1 MSLLEV
7 LGLPSRGAAKPAGAP
22 KARAAESEP
31 GPSGGSG
38 SSGSSGADSVVA
50 AHDGIAA
57 IIVAIVDDKA
67 RDGLD
72 AELAA
77 LRATHAKGNSVTDPA
92 QRATLDKAETAAAA
106 RLETKAKAVAAQ
118 DRQKHELSDARAD
131 LAAVL
136 SQITAIV
143 LGGFNDDAARKQI
156 NDELGKLRAA
166 EARAGKIADPKS
178 AVTALAAVRAQAEE
192 LRARADRT
200 KDALDWAEAN
210 VVPALVAA
218 QIAVAALA
226 PAAKTVLQRELDAVK
241 ADSSKAA
248 GTGDRATLQSTVAP
262 RLKKIGDVATGLD
275 KASTQIDAFLATAT
289 QGILALD
296 AAARV
301 DLAARLKLLQDEK
314 KAAWPAGNSLDEMAA
329 SIDTST
335 TAARTLLGDVDAKAK
350 SLVVDKEMAELQKQ
364 FDALKPRIDKATE
377 VAVPIY
383 IATRQADVQRLAA
396 AMTAQLAGRVAGA
409 AKTLAS
415 LRLILDDTEKF
426 KALLAAHLAKLEAAK
441 KGGIQAA
448 LALKLAPPGLATA
461 RDNAMAQREM
471 EIEALTVDG
480 VFGQADAEI
489 GKWLVEA
496 RAWSSA
502 KKAYDS
508 LHSKDPDAGVLE
520 DLAGVPGGGAALDAL
535 VADLPT
541 DKTPPQVFIKA
552 MKARYGVDVAQFEH
566 RKDGGKSEDPDKS
579 TKLDPTKPDPD
590 QEKDLQGL
598 YKVLGQVPAADV
610 KHVEKINRFTK
621 DVESATY
628 SSGVFTDVIA
638 LHCGRPGDGGKTP
651 FNTDGVVVP
660 FGEKV
665 QAGCEPVKKGDTA
678 PFFDFTVLHEV
689 GHAVD
694 DARSIMSGGREKD
707 AGWDTHGTGA
717 IAKKI
722 GAHLHFDADY
732 IEDMLDDANS
742 ALPKKKPKP
751 PAGVKQKDWD
761 DARSKAEA
769 WVLAIRV
776 GKKLWDDAGGAK
788 AHSIEGRVY
797 HEAYDGTWV
806 SYRYDARAQGVTGYQ
821 FRASGEW
828 FAELY
833 ATFHTGKL
841 NPKHPA
847 APWLQKLKSES
858 KAAS

>member
-7 LGLPSRGAAKPAGAP
+7 LGLPSRAAAKPAGAP
-22 KARAAESEP
+22 KTRAAESEP
-31 GPSGGSG
+31 APAGGGS
-38 SSGSSGADSVVA
+38 SSSGADGVVA
-50 AHDGIAA
+50 AHDRIAA
-57 IIVAIVDDKA
+57 IIVAIADDKA
-67 RDGLD
+67 RNGLD

-77 LRATHAKGNSVTDPA
+77 LRATHAKVGSVTDPT
-92 QRATLDKAETAAAA
+92 QRATLDKAEAAAAA
-106 RLETKAKAVAAQ
+106 RLETKARGVATQ
-118 DRQKHELSDARAD
+118 DRQKHELSDARAE

-136 SQITAIV
+136 SQISAIV
-143 LGGFNDDAARKQI
+143 LGGFSDDAARKRI
-156 NDELGKLRAA
+156 NDELGKLKAA

-178 AVTALAAVRAQAEE
+178 AVTALAAVRVQAED

-200 KDALDWAEAN
+200 KDALDWAEAHIA
-210 VVPALVAA
+210 PALAAA
-218 QIAVAALA
+218 QTAVVALA
-226 PAAKTVLQRELDAVK
+226 PTARAVLQRELDAVK
-241 ADSSKAA
+241 ADSRRAA
-248 GTGDRATLQSTVAP
+248 DAGDRASLQSAVSP

-275 KASTQIDAFLATAT
+275 KASTQIDAFLATAA
-289 QGILALD
+289 QGIVALD
-296 AAARV
+296 AAARA
-301 DLAARLKLLQDEK
+301 DLAARLKTLQDEK
-314 KAAWPAGNSLDEMAA
+314 KAAWPTGGSLDEMAA
-329 SIDTST
+329 SIEKST
-335 TAARTLLGDVDAKAK
+335 AAARTLLADIDAKAK
-350 SLVVDKEMAELQKQ
+350 SLIVDQGMAELQKQ
-364 FDALKPRIDKATE
+364 FDALKPRIDQATE
-377 VAVPIY
+377 LAVPVY
-383 IATRQADVQRLAA
+383 IAKRQDNVQRLATT
-396 AMTAQLAGRVAGA
+396 MTAQLDGRVAGA

-415 LRLILDDTEKF
+415 LRLVLGDTEKF
-426 KALLAAHLAKLEAAK
+426 KALRAAHLARLEAAK
-441 KGGIQAA
+441 NGGIKAA
-448 LALKLAPPGLATA
+448 LALKLAPPGLAAA

-496 RAWSSA
+496 KAWSSA
-502 KKAYDS
+502 RKAYDS

-535 VADLPT
+535 VADLPI

-552 MKARYGVDVAQFEH
+552 MKARYGVDVEQFEH

-579 TKLDPTKPDPD
+579 TKLDPSKPDSD

-621 DVESATY
+621 DVESASY

-638 LHCGRPGDGGKTP
+638 LHCGRPGDAGKTP

-660 FGEKV
+660 LGEKV
-665 QAGCEPVKKGDTA
+665 QAGCEPVKKDDTA

-694 DARSIMSGGREKD
+694 DARSIMNGGRDKD

-717 IAKKI
+717 VAKKI
-722 GAHLHFDADY
+722 AAHLHFDADY
-732 IEDMLDDANS
+732 LEDMLDDANS
-742 ALPKKKPKP
+742 ALPKNKPKP

-769 WVLAIRV
+769 WVQAIRV

-788 AHSIEGRVY
+788 AHRIDGRVY
-797 HEAYDGTWV
+797 HEAYDGSWV
-806 SYRYDARAQGVTGYQ
+806 SYRYDARSQGVTGYQ
-821 FRASGEW
+821 FRAPGEW